1 MKVCTKLGMH
11 VKQSVRVERLVNR
24 WENLRHIN
32 FVDSKA
38 DFNFD
43 AFVAL
48 IEMLEP
54 V

>member
-1 MKVCTKLGMH
+1 MKVSTKGRASNQLA
-11 VKQSVRVERLVNR
+11 REERLVNS